1 MPNLRRGVAA
11 ALGLTLIAYGA
22 AFVACGFDGIG
33 GLGSVAGGGLDGGA
47 HDGSDLP
54 DVLTSEDGGDGDG
67 GGLDGGIDASMT
79 LDGGGTKYGLRVTS
93 GLVALYEFE
102 EDGGGVAHDTEFAG
116 LDLVASDPAKIAW
129 KPHALTFTGDTMLAT
144 QLAIV
149 KVVAAC
155 ETTNELTVEAW
166 VEPAAS
172 NGNSRT
178 RIATIAQDDTNL
190 DFALGVDATN
200 AIWGTVEGGNDLAPT
215 DMLAPRLSHL
225 VMTRTASDAKLR
237 LYLDGTQV
245 TGELSGTP
253 APGSSWAQA
262 PLFVGN
268 SSQSDRPWR
277 GSIHLLAFYSRALT
291 PAEIA
296 TNHGAGADP

>member
-1 MPNLRRGVAA
+1 MGKLRRGVAGT
-11 ALGLTLIAYGA
+11 LGLTLA
-22 AFVACGFDGIG
+22 AACGFACGFDG
-33 GLGSVAGGGLDGGA
+33 LGTLGAGGGTDGGP
-47 HDGSDLP
+47 HDGSNLG
-54 DVLTSEDGGDGDG
+54 DVTTSGGGEGGGPDG
-67 GGLDGGIDASMT
+67 GGGDSSTALDGSGS
-79 LDGGGTKYGLRVTS
+79 KYGLRVTS
-93 GLVALYEFE
+93 NLVALYEFE
-102 EDGGGVAHDTEFAG
+102 EDGGGVAHDTEFPG
-116 LDLVASDPAKIAW
+116 LDLVASDPGKIAW

-155 ETTNELTVEAW
+155 QASNEVTVEAW

-172 NGNSRT
+172 NGDTKT
-178 RIATIAQDDTNL
+178 RIATIAQENDSL
-190 DFALGVDATN
+190 DFALGVDTTN
-200 AIWGTVEGGNDLAPT
+200 AIWATVEASHDLAPT

-245 TGELSGTP
+245 TGDLSGTP
-253 APGSSWAQA
+253 APSSSWVES

-268 SSQSDRPWR
+268 SSESDRPWR
-277 GSIHLLAFYSRALT
+277 GAIHLLAIYSRALT

>member
-1 MPNLRRGVAA
+1 VPNLRRAVAA
-11 ALGLTLIAYGA
+11 ALGLTLIAYA
-22 AFVACGFDGIG
+22 VACGFDGVG
-33 GLGSVAGGGLDGGA
+33 TRGAGAGGNDGGP
-47 HDGSDLP
+47 HDGSDLA
-54 DVLTSEDGGDGDG
+54 DALTNEGGGDGGDVDG
-67 GGLDGGIDASMT
+67 GGLDAGTDASMT

-116 LDLVASDPAKIAW
+116 LDLVASDPGKIAW

-155 ETTNELTVEAW
+155 EATNELTVEAW

-172 NGNSRT
+172 NGDSRT
-178 RIATIAQDDTNL
+178 RIATVAQDNSHL

-200 AIWGTVEGGNDLAPT
+200 AIWGSVESGNDLAPT
-215 DMLAPRLSHL
+215 DMLEPRLSHL
-225 VMTRTASDAKLR
+225 VMTRTAADAKLR

-253 APGSSWAQA
+253 SPASSWAQA

-268 SSQSDRPWR
+268 SSESNRPWR
-277 GSIHLLAFYSRALT
+277 GTIHLLALYSRALT